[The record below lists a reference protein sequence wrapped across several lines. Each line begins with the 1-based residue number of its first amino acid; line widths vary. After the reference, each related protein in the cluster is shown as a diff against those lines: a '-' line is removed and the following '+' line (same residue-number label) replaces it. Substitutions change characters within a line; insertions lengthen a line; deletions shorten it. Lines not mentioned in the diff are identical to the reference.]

1 MKNTIKLILLLSIT
15 LTILLTYF
23 SKLTRA
29 SSGTEIEKL
38 HKIYY
43 QNSKNDKEILNFISE
58 IEPSLLLSVN
68 YENEIPLNE
77 NYELI
82 TNFLIT
88 YLQTKD
94 TSIKYINVSDIYKL
108 SKTIFGIDYYY
119 ITNKNIINGNKIEVN
134 LPSTEKVELITDTQK
149 ITYNKDSIQVL
160 KKYKYL
166 DVKYKYILNIKND
179 NQIVLENVVLE

>member
-1 MKNTIKLILLLSIT
+1 M
-15 LTILLTYF
+15 
-23 SKLTRA
+23 
-29 SSGTEIEKL
+29 
-38 HKIYY
+38 
-43 QNSKNDKEILNFISE
+43 
-58 IEPSLLLSVN
+58 LSVN

-119 ITNKNIINGNKIEVN
+119 ITNKNIIDENKIEVN
-134 LPSTEKVELITDTQK
+134 HPSTEKVELITETQK
-149 ITYNKDSIQVL
+149 LHIIKIVF
-160 KKYKYL
+160 KY
-166 DVKYKYILNIKND
+166 
-179 NQIVLENVVLE
+179 

>member
-1 MKNTIKLILLLSIT
+1 M
-15 LTILLTYF
+15 
-23 SKLTRA
+23 
-29 SSGTEIEKL
+29 
-38 HKIYY
+38 
-43 QNSKNDKEILNFISE
+43 
-58 IEPSLLLSVN
+58 LSVN

-119 ITNKNIINGNKIEVN
+119 ITNKNIIYRNKN
-134 LPSTEKVELITDTQK
+134 TFEKI
-149 ITYNKDSIQVL
+149 YNAYGKRAL
-160 KKYKYL
+160 YY
-166 DVKYKYILNIKND
+166 
-179 NQIVLENVVLE
+179 EE

>member
-68 YENEIPLNE
+68 
-77 NYELI
+77 
-82 TNFLIT
+82 
-88 YLQTKD
+88 
-94 TSIKYINVSDIYKL
+94 
-108 SKTIFGIDYYY
+108 
-119 ITNKNIINGNKIEVN
+119 
-134 LPSTEKVELITDTQK
+134 
-149 ITYNKDSIQVL
+149 
-160 KKYKYL
+160 
-166 DVKYKYILNIKND
+166 
-179 NQIVLENVVLE
+179 

>member
-1 MKNTIKLILLLSIT
+1 MKNTIKLILLLLIT

-29 SSGTEIEKL
+29 SNGTEIEKL
-38 HKIYY
+38 HKLYY
-43 QNSKNDKEILNFISE
+43 KNSKNDAEILNFIAE

-94 TSIKYINVSDIYKL
+94 TSIKYIDVSDIYEL
-108 SKTIFGIDYYY
+108 SKIIFGIDYYY
-119 ITNKNIINGNKIEVN
+119 ITNKNIINGSKIEVN
-134 LPSTEKVELITDTQK
+134 PLSSEKVELITDTQK

-166 DVKYKYILNIKND
+166 DIKYKYILNIRDD